1 MCSLIKHLSNYLT
14 LRRSLGYKL
23 EGTEKLL
30 KNFVVFLDTKRT
42 QTVTVALAMEWALLP
57 KNVQPS
63 HWSKRLSVVRL
74 FAQYLIAYAPETEVP
89 SPALLY
95 ARTKRTEPYLYSDEQ
110 INRIL
115 NACLSETSKGLRH
128 LTYYTFFGLLAVT
141 GCRISE
147 MVNLSISDVN
157 LRTGILTIRGSKFGK
172 SRELPISSTT
182 KDILRDYANKRAIF
196 AIHQSVDNYFI
207 SERGKPLTVN
217 GVEIVYV
224 RLSKKI
230 GLRNKD
236 DSFGPRVHDF
246 RHSFAI
252 KTIINCYK
260 DNADVHQVMPLLATY
275 LGHTK
280 PSDTYWY
287 LTNVPELMAL
297 AAERL
302 EQSGELL

>member
-1 MCSLIKHLSNYLT
+1 MKTTLLPQFSPSVSCGFPSPADDFIEDRLDINEHLIKHPSATYLVKAQGESMTGKGIFDGDT
-14 LRRSLGYKL
+14 LIVDKHIQARNGDI
-23 EGTEKLL
+23 
-30 KNFVVFLDTKRT
+30 V
-42 QTVTVALAMEWALLP
+42 
-57 KNVQPS
+57 
-63 HWSKRLSVVRL
+63 
-74 FAQYLIAYAPETEVP
+74 IA
-89 SPALLY
+89 S
-95 ARTKRTEPYLYSDEQ
+95 
-110 INRIL
+110 ING
-115 NACLSETSKGLRH
+115 E

-157 LRTGILTIRGSKFGK
+157 LKTGILTIRGSKFGK
-172 SRELPISSTT
+172 SRGLPISSTT
-182 KDILRDYANKRAIF
+182 KDILRDYANKRSIF
-196 AIHQSVDNYFI
+196 AIHQPVDNYFI
-207 SERGKPLTVN
+207 SEQGKPLTVN
-217 GVEIVYV
+217 GVEIFYV

-230 GLRNKD
+230 GLRHKD